1 MVPMIFEHFAGKEVC
16 STEAEARAAFAQA
29 VDGVN
34 AFNIYTDADGVYPYL
49 SVMVNGNCAYI
60 WYAPDE
66 ESAGFQVYGNDLE
79 LDAEG
84 DMVFYINTPT
94 EEMQVPN
101 NYVCSKETA
110 LQVVLEFM
118 KREDWPTGYE
128 ELPNCVEWE
137 EL

>member
-16 STEAEARAAFAQA
+16 STEAEVRATFAQA
-29 VDGVN
+29 IDGAN
-34 AFNIYTDADGVYPYL
+34 AFNIYTDVNGVYPYL
-49 SVMVNGNCAYI
+49 SVMVNRDCAYI

-66 ESAGFQVYGNDLE
+66 ESAGFQVYGDDLE
-79 LDAEG
+79 LDPAG
-84 DMVFYINTPT
+84 DMIFYINTPT

-101 NYVCSKETA
+101 NYVYLKKTA

-118 KREDWPTGYE
+118 KREDWPTCYE